1 MRFTHKLF
9 LHLEMTPEALEESKT
24 RFQVQAEYP
33 GSVGDCIARV
43 RHAVA
48 SGDYDR
54 AELLDFLDAMSV
66 AAVAAHENSRLLWES
81 MRSGKL
87 VDPDGR
93 KGELIQ

>member
-1 MRFTHKLF
+1 MTRKLF
-9 LHLEMTPEALEESKT
+9 LHLEMTPETLEASKT
-24 RFQVQAEYP
+24 RWQVQAEYP
-33 GSVGDCIARV
+33 GSVGDCVARV

-66 AAVAAHENSRLLWES
+66 AAVAAHENFRRLWEF
-81 MRSGKL
+81 MRSGTL

-93 KGELIQ
+93 KGEVIQ